1 MHAMPAP
8 GSSDGVPDG
17 AVLIAQ
23 LDEMFRDVLNL
34 AVPSPD
40 ADLIDSGLIDSLALV
55 ELLFAIEQRFSV
67 DLALEELE
75 IESFRTLDR
84 LATVIAQA
92 QHQARGAF
100 Q

>member
-1 MHAMPAP
+1 MRAMPAY
-8 GSSDGVPDG
+8 GSSDGVPD
-17 AVLIAQ
+17 AAALIAQ

-67 DLALEELE
+67 DLAVEELE
-75 IESFRTLDR
+75 IESFRTLNR

-92 QHQARGAF
+92 QQQSRAAF